1 MTPTLYSKAMTVMQ
15 QRVAEVDDTLSAQMI
30 EDTLEAGG
38 TWGFGSQ
45 MAHNMHR
52 VMSVIS

>member
-1 MTPTLYSKAMTVMQ
+1 MTVMQ

-30 EDTLEAGG
+30 EDTWKRVGHGALVAK
-38 TWGFGSQ
+38 WP
-45 MAHNMHR
+45 HNMHR